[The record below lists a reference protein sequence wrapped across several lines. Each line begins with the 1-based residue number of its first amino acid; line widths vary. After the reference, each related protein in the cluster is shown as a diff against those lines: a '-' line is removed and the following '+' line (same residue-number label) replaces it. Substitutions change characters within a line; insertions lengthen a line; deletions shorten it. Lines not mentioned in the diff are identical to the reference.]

1 MKAITIQLLNE
12 QHQIKCSDDE
22 IDKLKAA
29 TKLLNTK
36 MLEIKQKFKSLDKNQ
51 VLLLAALA
59 TSRDLVNLQSKKD
72 DTLERMNHIIESLE
86 SKIQSTL
93 NKE

>member
-22 IDKLKAA
+22 VDELKTA
-29 TKLLNTK
+29 TKFLNTK
-36 MLEIKQKFKSLDKNQ
+36 MLEIKQKFKSLDNNQ

-59 TSRDLVNLQSKKD
+59 TSRDFVKLQSKKD

-86 SKIQSTL
+86 SKIQNTL